1 MDRAHEA
8 TDKEIERLE
17 RKIKKE
23 YKQALSDIKGK
34 ADSYLRKFE
43 EEDKKKK
50 AELEL
55 GYIFPNEYYAWRQSR
70 ITAGKEYEA
79 LIKNISDD
87 LVNADKIAAN
97 IIGERVPE
105 VYAMNGNYE
114 AYQMCMG
121 AGANISF
128 DLYDRHT
135 VEHLIDNPIFYPNVD
150 IEKDKRWNEQKVRSA
165 ITQGILQ
172 GEALPKIANRL
183 QQVTDMDDRA
193 AARNARTYCTRA
205 ENAGRYERY
214 KEAEEMGLQYK
225 KEWISTHDDR
235 TRDTHKDQSQGGV
248 GGEVVGIDEEFS
260 NKLQYPGDPD
270 GDPSEVYN
278 CRCTMRSV
286 FVGKKSEAQEE
297 FGKLDPD
304 TTFEEWKNDHKNE
317 NNNEDIKER
326 FSDYSFKEIFKEME
340 NDSGDYEQQLWRTLT
355 QGNYKISAEEKWKG
369 YINGTLPNEQTELI
383 DKILLEYKGKET
395 NGPDTLTISENE
407 KVKKALDFAASLKAT
422 DEDHDWEIYDNMN
435 SESAV
440 NPLLKGK
447 EADWD
452 AGLKLTNKMD
462 EIQDKIGEGHS
473 LIDISEIKDFKI
485 KDLTTTQPYIERE
498 ALNDYIKRIG
508 SGEIDV
514 KSDYG
519 VGSVLIVKQDSK
531 CYVYDGNHRVS
542 AAYLLDKKTITANYI
557 NLDNDKKIK
566 EALAEI
572 SKRKK
577 KNG

>member
-97 IIGERVPE
+97 IIGERIPE

-114 AYQMCMG
+114 AYQMCLG

-135 VEHLIDNPIFYPNVD
+135 VEHLIDNPIFFPNVD

-193 AARNARTYCTRA
+193 AARNARTFCTRA

-214 KEAEEMGLQYK
+214 KEAEEMGLQYN
-225 KEWISTHDDR
+225 KEWISTHDGR
-235 TRDTHKDQSQGGV
+235 TRDTHKDKSQGGV

-260 NKLQYPGDPD
+260 NKLLYPGDPA
-270 GDPSEVYN
+270 GDASEVYN

-297 FGKLDPD
+297 FGKLDKD
-304 TTFEEWKNDHKNE
+304 TTFEEW
-317 NNNEDIKER
+317 
-326 FSDYSFKEIFKEME
+326 
-340 NDSGDYEQQLWRTLT
+340 T
-355 QGNYKISAEEKWKG
+355 EEKKH
-369 YINGTLPNEQTELI
+369 
-383 DKILLEYKGKET
+383 GKK
-395 NGPDTLTISENE
+395 DSE
-407 KVKKALDFAASLKAT
+407 
-422 DEDHDWEIYDNMN
+422 
-435 SESAV
+435 
-440 NPLLKGK
+440 
-447 EADWD
+447 
-452 AGLKLTNKMD
+452 
-462 EIQDKIGEGHS
+462 
-473 LIDISEIKDFKI
+473 
-485 KDLTTTQPYIERE
+485 R
-498 ALNDYIKRIG
+498 
-508 SGEIDV
+508 
-514 KSDYG
+514 
-519 VGSVLIVKQDSK
+519 
-531 CYVYDGNHRVS
+531 NH
-542 AAYLLDKKTITANYI
+542 
-557 NLDNDKKIK
+557 
-566 EALAEI
+566 
-572 SKRKK
+572 
-577 KNG
+577 